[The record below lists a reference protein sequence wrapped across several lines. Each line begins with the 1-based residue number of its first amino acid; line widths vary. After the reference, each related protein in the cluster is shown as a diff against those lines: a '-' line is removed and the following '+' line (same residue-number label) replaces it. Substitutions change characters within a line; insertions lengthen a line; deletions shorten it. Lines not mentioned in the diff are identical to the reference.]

1 LRPCRARRA
10 RGWRPALIDV
20 NINVDVFVDDGP
32 AAVGGKRLVG
42 NFGWSGLVEQLG
54 GGAALGA
61 GETLIFVKAFSFHDS
76 RASACAVFMEV
87 NIAMASRKAVM
98 LLKAV
103 MVVLI
108 ATTTATTASD
118 TSTAAAAASST
129 SSHALKL
136 FAIPS
141 LTTATRWLFEA
152 VQVAR

>member
-1 LRPCRARRA
+1 
-10 RGWRPALIDV
+10 
-20 NINVDVFVDDGP
+20 
-32 AAVGGKRLVG
+32 
-42 NFGWSGLVEQLG
+42 
-54 GGAALGA
+54 
-61 GETLIFVKAFSFHDS
+61 
-76 RASACAVFMEV
+76 MEV

-118 TSTAAAAASST
+118 TSTAAAAASSST